1 MKQSFC
7 CIYYYIETSFFSEK
21 KTKVIDIVLKSIFD
35 YSVLKGLLYADCNSM
50 KF

>member
-7 CIYYYIETSFFSEK
+7 CIYYYIETLFFSE
-21 KTKVIDIVLKSIFD
+21 KTKVIDIALKSIFD